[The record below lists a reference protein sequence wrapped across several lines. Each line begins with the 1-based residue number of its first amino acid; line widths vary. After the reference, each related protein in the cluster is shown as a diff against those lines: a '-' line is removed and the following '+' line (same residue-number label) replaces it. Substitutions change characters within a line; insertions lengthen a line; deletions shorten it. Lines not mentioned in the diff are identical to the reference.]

1 MSQGESLADALATI
15 NRLKLSHM
23 EVSDRLNLSGKF
35 GACVDLNLHL
45 CGGLSLVAFIRTDY
59 WREGLLCS
67 SRASETKCT
76 LITEASH
83 RFRVQ
88 TFRARFVN

>member
-23 EVSDRLNLSGKF
+23 EVSGRLNLSGKF

-45 CGGLSLVAFIRTDY
+45 CGGLSLVA
-59 WREGLLCS
+59 S
-67 SRASETKCT
+67 SEQIIGEKVC
-76 LITEASH
+76 
-83 RFRVQ
+83 FVQ
-88 TFRARFVN
+88 LVPVKRNVL